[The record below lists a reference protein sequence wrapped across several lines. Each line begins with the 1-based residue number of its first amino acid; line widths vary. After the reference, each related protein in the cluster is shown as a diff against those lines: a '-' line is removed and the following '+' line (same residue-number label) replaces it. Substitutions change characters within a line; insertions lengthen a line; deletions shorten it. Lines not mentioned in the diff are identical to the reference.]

1 MEKRIRALERQ
12 IETIKRKLTQIGD
25 LRPGSLSEQF
35 NVCGNPNCR
44 CKDDSSKRHGPYY
57 QLSFTRKGRSR
68 TKFVKKPHVAE
79 VKRQLKN
86 YANFRSLIDGWIELS
101 TELCQLRLDQSNPE

>member
-1 MEKRIRALERQ
+1 MKKSIRSLERQ
-12 IETIKRKLTQIGD
+12 IDKIKRDLAGLGD
-25 LRPGSLSEQF
+25 LRPGSISQQY

-44 CKDDSSKRHGPYY
+44 CKEDRSKRHGPYH

-68 TKFVKKPHVAE
+68 SKFVKKPQLPE

-86 YANFRSLIDGWIELS
+86 YARLRELVDRWIDLS
-101 TELCQLRLDQSNPE
+101 TELSNLKLEQQE